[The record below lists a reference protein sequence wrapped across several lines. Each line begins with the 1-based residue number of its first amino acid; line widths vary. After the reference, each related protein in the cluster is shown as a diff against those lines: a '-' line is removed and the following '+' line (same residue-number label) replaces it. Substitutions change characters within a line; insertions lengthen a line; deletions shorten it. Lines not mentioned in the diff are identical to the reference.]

1 MVTIRDIAREAGV
14 SQGTVSNV
22 LNGKGNVSSDKIRLV
37 EETAAKLGYTV
48 NRRAKILRKGVSNAL
63 AVLLPNMYDKRYT
76 DFFSSFKHYAESCH
90 YSASLFLSDDD
101 AEMEKNQL
109 TAIRSEGVAGL
120 AAFTCQPDGSAE
132 LYTCAGFSPD
142 ELIFVERS
150 AGSGF
155 RYLGFDYAGA
165 GAALAQEALAQ
176 GYREVVLV
184 TESLSYSCERQFFR
198 SFCAALEDTVCRV
211 RTVVTD
217 RLHCNNTFLQLLNEG
232 TVINAIFMTSYS
244 LAQAY
249 SNIQKTFFRG
259 RESEVYTLSPLFTM
273 PTRDFNKY
281 ELNYRLLGKLVAE
294 QLIACRQTSS
304 ELPKETILENDG
316 LRRWGIPIRP
326 DSGCRRIT
334 VLTLDSPTARIME
347 SLSKLYT
354 DATGIEVKVA
364 VSSYDGI
371 HEILKSL
378 SEMSVFDVIRID
390 HSWLSWFGE
399 KIFLPLD
406 NLDAVLKNT
415 LETFVP
421 GLIPQYTNVGSVMY
435 ALPETPNAQLLFYRR
450 DLFENPALQ
459 RLYKEQNKRELVL
472 PETFEDFNRIARFFT
487 KKFNPLSPVNY
498 GTTLTLGNSGV
509 VATEYLTRYFS
520 HTSDLFS
527 PSGDIL
533 IEGTDGLAAIRELVE
548 ARQYTP
554 SRHNDWWRETAR
566 TFAQGDTA
574 MTIIYSNYA
583 SEMLNASSHITNKI
597 GFAVVPGGNP
607 LVGGGT
613 IGVCRNSRYPR
624 EALDFIQWV
633 CSEEVTTAMTLM
645 GSVSPCRKTYENYEV
660 LDTYPWLALSRDCI
674 SLSHTH
680 RIPPGLTAHF
690 DERGFLSILGMA
702 VNNAITG
709 TMEPEEAIAFAA
721 QAYRHAFLIDPN

>member
-1 MVTIRDIAREAGV
+1 MATIKDIAREAGV

-22 LNGKGNVSSDKIRLV
+22 FNGKGNVSSDKIRLV
-37 EETAAKLGYTV
+37 EETAARLGYTV
-48 NRRAKILRKGVSNAL
+48 NRRAKILRKGVSNTL
-63 AVLLPNMYDKRYT
+63 AVLMPNIYDKRYT
-76 DFFSSFKHYAESCH
+76 DFFSSFKHYAESH
-90 YSASLFLSDDD
+90 SYSASLFLSDDD
-101 AEMEKNQL
+101 AEMEKSQL

-120 AAFTCQPDGSAE
+120 ATFTCQPEGSPE
-132 LYTCAGFSPD
+132 LYTGAGFSLD
-142 ELIFVERS
+142 ELVFVERS
-150 AGSGF
+150 AGSGC

-165 GAALAQEALAQ
+165 GASLAKEALTK
-176 GYREVVLV
+176 GYREIVLV
-184 TESLSYSCERQFFR
+184 TESLTYSCERQFFH
-198 SFCAALEDTVCRV
+198 SFCAALEDTICRV

-217 RLHCNNTFLQLLNEG
+217 RLHCNNTFLQLLSEG

-249 SNIQKTFFRG
+249 SNIQKTFFCE
-259 RESEVYTLSPLFTM
+259 RESEIYTLSPLFTM

-294 QLIACRQTSS
+294 QLITRRQASA
-304 ELPKETILENDG
+304 EAPAETILENDG
-316 LRRWGIPIRP
+316 LRRWGASIRLNSP
-326 DSGCRRIT
+326 CKRIT

-354 DATGIEVKVA
+354 NATGIEVKIA

-378 SEMSVFDVIRID
+378 SGMSVFDVIRID

-406 NLDAVLKNT
+406 KMDASLMSTLNT
-415 LETFVP
+415 FIP
-421 GLIPQYTNVGSVMY
+421 GLSPQYTNVGDVMY
-435 ALPETPNAQLLFYRR
+435 ALPETPSTQLLFYRR

-459 RLYKEQNKRELVL
+459 RLYKEQYKHELVV
-472 PETFEDFNRIARFFT
+472 PETFEDFNRLARFFT
-487 KKFNPLSPVNY
+487 KRFNPLSPVDY

-527 PSGDIL
+527 QDGDIL
-533 IEGTDGLAAIRELVE
+533 IESAAGLTAIHELVE

-554 SRHNDWWRETAR
+554 SKHNDWWRETAR

-583 SEMLNASSHITNKI
+583 SEMLNASSRITNKI
-597 GFAVVPGGNP
+597 GFAVVPGKNP
-607 LVGGGT
+607 LIGGGT
-613 IGVCRNSRYPR
+613 IGICRNSKHPL

-680 RIPPGLTAHF
+680 RIPPGLATHF

-709 TMEPEEAIAFAA
+709 TMEPEEAVTFAA
-721 QAYRHAFLIDPN
+721 QAYRHAFLSV

>member
-1 MVTIRDIAREAGV
+1 MATIRDIAREAGV

-37 EETAAKLGYTV
+37 EETAARLGYTV
-48 NRRAKILRKGVSNAL
+48 NRRAKILRKGVSNTL

-76 DFFSSFKHYAESCH
+76 DFYSSFKHYAESSH
-90 YSASLFLSDDD
+90 YSTSLFLSDDD
-101 AEMEKNQL
+101 VEMEKTQL
-109 TAIRSEGVAGL
+109 AAIRSEGVAGL
-120 AAFTCQPDGSAE
+120 ASFSCQADGAAE
-132 LYTCAGFSPD
+132 VYTNAGFSPD

-150 AGSGF
+150 AGPGF
-155 RYLGFDYAGA
+155 RYIGFDYAGA
-165 GAALAQEALAQ
+165 GASLAQEALAR

-184 TESLSYSCERQFFR
+184 TENMSYSCERQLFR
-198 SFCAALEDTVCRV
+198 SFCAALEDTSCRV
-211 RTVVTD
+211 RSVVTD
-217 RLHCNNTFLQLLNEG
+217 QLHCNNTFLQLLNEG
-232 TVINAIFMTSYS
+232 AVIDAIFMTSYS

-249 SNIQKTFFRG
+249 SNIQKTFFRE
-259 RESEVYTLSPLFTM
+259 RDSDIYTLAPLFTM
-273 PTRDFNKY
+273 PATDFNKY

-294 QLIACRQTSS
+294 QLINHRGQP
-304 ELPKETILENDG
+304 PKPPRDMILENDG

-326 DSGCRRIT
+326 NSTCKRIT

-354 DATGIEVKVA
+354 DATGIEIKIA

-378 SEMSVFDVIRID
+378 SGMSVFDVIRID
-390 HSWLSWFGE
+390 HSWLSWFGK

-406 NLDAVLKNT
+406 DSGPALKSTLD
-415 LETFVP
+415 TFIP
-421 GLIPQYTNVGSVMY
+421 GLIPEYTNVGNVMY
-435 ALPETPNAQLLFYRR
+435 ALPETPSAQLLFYRR
-450 DLFENPALQ
+450 DLFESPALQ
-459 RLYKEQNKRELVL
+459 RLYKEQNKCELSV
-472 PETFEDFNRIARFFT
+472 PKTFQEFNQIARFFT

-509 VATEYLTRYFS
+509 VATEYLTRFFS

-527 PSGDIL
+527 PEGDIL
-533 IEGTDGLAAIRELVE
+533 IESAAGFSAIRELVE

-554 SRHNDWWRETAR
+554 SKHNDWWRETAR

-583 SEMLNASSHITNKI
+583 SEMLNANSRITNKI
-597 GFAVVPGGNP
+597 GFAVVPGENP

-613 IGVCRNSRYPR
+613 IGVCCNSRYPQ
-624 EALDFIQWV
+624 EALDYIQWV

-660 LDTYPWLALSRDCI
+660 LDTYPWLTLSRDCI
-674 SLSHTH
+674 SLSHTN
-680 RIPPGLTAHF
+680 RIPQRLATHF

-721 QAYRHAFLIDPN
+721 QAYRHAFL

>member
-1 MVTIRDIAREAGV
+1 MATIKDIAREAGV

-37 EETAAKLGYTV
+37 EETAAKLGYAV
-48 NRRAKILRKGVSNAL
+48 NRRAKILRKGVSNTL
-63 AVLLPNMYDKRYT
+63 AVLLPNMCDKRYT
-76 DFFSSFKHYAESCH
+76 DFFSSFKHYAESSH
-90 YSASLFLSDDD
+90 YSASLFLTDDD
-101 AEMEKNQL
+101 VEMEKTQL

-120 AAFTCQPDGSAE
+120 AAFTCQPDESAE
-132 LYTCAGFSPD
+132 LYITAGFSSD
-142 ELIFVERS
+142 ELVFVERN
-150 AGSGF
+150 AGSNF
-155 RYLGFDYAGA
+155 HYLGFDYAKA
-165 GAALAQEALAQ
+165 GTTLAQEALAK

-198 SFCAALEDTVCRV
+198 SFCAVLEDTTCRV
-211 RTVVTD
+211 RAVVTD

-249 SNIQKTFFRG
+249 LNIQKTFFRG
-259 RESEVYTLSPLFTM
+259 RESEIYTLSPLFTM
-273 PTRDFNKY
+273 PARDFNKY
-281 ELNYRLLGKLVAE
+281 ELNYRLLGKLAAE
-294 QLIACRQTSS
+294 QLITRCQAPSPPER
-304 ELPKETILENDG
+304 LVLENDG
-316 LRRWGIPIRP
+316 LRRWGVSIRP
-326 DSGCRRIT
+326 DSSCKRIT

-354 DATGIEVKVA
+354 DATGIEIKIA

-378 SEMSVFDVIRID
+378 SGMSVFDVIRID

-406 NLDAVLKNT
+406 NLDTALESTLK
-415 LETFVP
+415 TFIP
-421 GLIPQYTNVGSVMY
+421 GLIPQYTNVGDVMY
-435 ALPETPNAQLLFYRR
+435 ALPETPSAQLLFYRR

-459 RLYKEQNKRELVL
+459 RLYKEQNKSELT
-472 PETFEDFNRIARFFT
+472 PPKTFEEFNRLARFFT
-487 KKFNPLSPVNY
+487 KKYNPLSPVNY

-527 PSGDIL
+527 QKGDIL
-533 IEGTDGLAAIRELVE
+533 IEDAAGLAAIRELVE
-548 ARQYTP
+548 ARRYTP
-554 SRHNDWWRETAR
+554 SKHNDWWRETAR

-607 LVGGGT
+607 LMGGGT
-613 IGVCRNSRYPR
+613 IGVCRNSKHPQ

-674 SLSHTH
+674 SLSHTN
-680 RIPPGLTAHF
+680 RIPPSLTTHF

-721 QAYRHAFLIDPN
+721 QAYRHAFL